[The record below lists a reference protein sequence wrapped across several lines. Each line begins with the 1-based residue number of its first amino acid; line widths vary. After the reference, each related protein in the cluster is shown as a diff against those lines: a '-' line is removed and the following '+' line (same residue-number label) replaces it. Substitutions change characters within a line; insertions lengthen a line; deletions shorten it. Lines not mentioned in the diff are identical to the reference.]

1 MVGVERFHNFLNHAC
16 KIFSEERECVVECG
30 MRSAYAWNIN
40 PIDGIYII
48 RSIPA
53 IGREFKIPMDINV
66 TKIPT
71 IIDSTSKIIV
81 TYLSHIQ
88 NDVQFSRELLQWL
101 LENKRTLQRE
111 RKN

>member
-1 MVGVERFHNFLNHAC
+1 MQNFG
-16 KIFSEERECVVECG
+16 EERATSEYFVEYG
-30 MRSAYAWNIN
+30 MLSSAYAWNTS

-53 IGREFKIPMDINV
+53 IGRELKIPMDINV

-71 IIDSTSKIIV
+71 IIDSTSKIVV

-88 NDVQFSRELLQWL
+88 NDVQFSQELLQWL

-111 RKN
+111 RKLKALLN